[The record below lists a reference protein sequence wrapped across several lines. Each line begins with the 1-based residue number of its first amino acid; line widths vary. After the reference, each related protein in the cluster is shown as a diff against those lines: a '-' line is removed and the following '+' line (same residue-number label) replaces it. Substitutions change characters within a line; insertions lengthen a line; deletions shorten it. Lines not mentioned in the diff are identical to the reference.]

1 MNIFKRLAGFT
12 LIESMIAVAILGI
25 LISIA
30 YPSYTNY
37 VKQAKRADGKS
48 ALLNAQMAQEKYRT
62 THTTYGTTLEAIDV
76 SGTSPDGY
84 YTIAIA
90 GTPNATTYTMTAT
103 PRSPFTDSTCG
114 TFAVNQDGKAYTG
127 YASADCWKK

>member
-1 MNIFKRLAGFT
+1 M
-12 LIESMIAVAILGI
+12 IELMIAIAIIGI
-25 LISIA
+25 LASIA
-30 YPSYTNY
+30 YPAYTEY

-48 ALLNAQMAQEKYRT
+48 ALLSAQMAQEKYRT
-62 THTTYGTTLEAIDV
+62 THTAYSASLDAIGV

-84 YTIAIA
+84 YTVAIT
-90 GTPNATTYTMTAT
+90 GTPNATTYTLTAT

-114 TFAVNQDGKAYTG
+114 TFAVNQDGKDYTG